1 VTFFHSGEEGFEDFG
16 TWERLTREKPDSCQ
30 SNPKTRR
37 VIESGVIGES
47 NQQLLFLSE
56 PLENRL
62 EWHLSAQD
70 LSPHFEM
77 GFVDSSSQLLNLM
90 DRYLESLP
98 LQGLE
103 RVAYGV
109 NVIQRVS
116 GLPEGYRKISDCLG
130 VNVEYPQCSDFLY
143 QLNRR
148 RPSKILANTDLNRL
162 MKWSVVTLGRR
173 ILRFDADVTLKEG
186 KIDPEVVAPDEDQVA
201 VNLEL
206 DINTVRKANSR
217 IAKEQVGPL
226 LREFDELAREIL
238 AKGNI
243 P

>member
-1 VTFFHSGEEGFEDFG
+1 
-16 TWERLTREKPDSCQ
+16 
-30 SNPKTRR
+30 
-37 VIESGVIGES
+37 
-47 NQQLLFLSE
+47 
-56 PLENRL
+56 
-62 EWHLSAQD
+62 
-70 LSPHFEM
+70 
-77 GFVDSSSQLLNLM
+77 
-90 DRYLESLP
+90 
-98 LQGLE
+98 
-103 RVAYGV
+103 
-109 NVIQRVS
+109 
-116 GLPEGYRKISDCLG
+116 
-130 VNVEYPQCSDFLY
+130 
-143 QLNRR
+143 
-148 RPSKILANTDLNRL
+148 